1 MMADEGIGIDEM
13 ATTAERLGLVTP
25 DCQGPEAGDETDET
39 VVVISVHGGLIQDVG
54 TRGRDIP
61 RLRVIVVDHDT
72 YEATDGESGV
82 YTEGVTEI
90 ERWSRDEN
98 SALVRAATEL
108 PEDLRRELGLAGPE

>member
-1 MMADEGIGIDEM
+1 MTHDGVDVDRI
-13 ATTAERLGLVTP
+13 ATTDERLGLVTP
-25 DCQGPEAGDETDET
+25 DCQGPDAGDESDEI

-61 RLRVIVVDHDT
+61 RLRVIVTDHDT

-108 PEDLRRELGLAGPE
+108 PDDLRRELGLAEPE